1 MLFNNKKNYTLD
13 KFSEIRNKI
22 CIVRRYG
29 GLGDII
35 AMRMIFEDLNEQYPE
50 FDITWAI
57 PNNYYA
63 AAQKHPNVN
72 AIENFYDSKKEN
84 YIETYNLS
92 TVCSNYEWKFG
103 KTNPKNRADIW
114 AEHIGL
120 TLTKH
125 NIYMPSYPECF
136 ENIHQKLLRFGWDG
150 KKPLCLLAPRSAIS
164 VKNMNEKQVSHIK
177 KITQD
182 KFLFILHNYPI
193 IELDHLKIPTLSGLS
208 MKEALSV
215 VEYSHY
221 VISTDTG
228 ILHAAAAYSKPTLGF
243 FSFVDGY
250 VYCKY
255 YPTVQV
261 IQKHAKYDPNW
272 CGPCYDH
279 SRCSVAPK
287 SQIKPCMTELSEELI
302 DKNWETLLNNYSV

>member
-1 MLFNNKKNYTLD
+1 MEPKQKINLKTFDLIK
-13 KFSEIRNKI
+13 NKI
-22 CIVRRYG
+22 CILRSYG

-35 AMRMIFEDLNEQYPE
+35 AMRMIFEDLKKKYPE
-50 FDITWAI
+50 FEITWSI
-57 PNNYYA
+57 PHIYFPIA
-63 AAQKHPNVN
+63 SQHPYIDNLVCSHVYN
-72 AIENFYDSKKEN
+72 KKDFLHV
-84 YIETYNLS
+84 YNLS
-92 TVCSNYEWKFG
+92 TVCTKHEWKY
-103 KTNPKNRADIW
+103 KKDNKKNRSDIW
-114 AEHIGL
+114 ANYFGL
-120 TLTKH
+120 ELTNH

-261 IQKHAKYDPNW
+261 IQKHSKYDPNW